1 MKQKKYFI
9 LVLVLLISSNS
20 FSQKVTYTV
29 NEQKEINLF
38 FNFKNYIISNIN
50 QKADIADSAHLEYML
65 EHFFFI
71 NIKPD
76 SLHPAQLTLNEIPT
90 KKMDYLKKS
99 VNEFYNYL
107 VNNKRKTLAEN
118 LSAIPIRKSKDSFI
132 LNKFN
137 SFQKENCLL
146 FFDKRHPDKT
156 LGYMLFIPP
165 IKNANSQLKIWSWS
179 LGFKFGEFYF
189 TSFLAEE
196 GYEYRFGD
204 K

>member
-9 LVLVLLISSNS
+9 LFLVLLISSIS
-20 FSQKVTYTV
+20 FSQKVRHAV
-29 NEQKEINLF
+29 NEQKEMNLF
-38 FNFKNYIISNIN
+38 FDFKNYLISNIN
-50 QKADIADSAHLEYML
+50 QKADITDSAHLEYLL

-71 NIKPD
+71 NLKAD
-76 SLHPAQLTLNEIPT
+76 SLHTAQLTFNEIPT
-90 KKMDYLKKS
+90 EKIDYLKKS

-107 VNNKRKTLAEN
+107 VNNKNKKLAEN
-118 LSAIPIRKSKDSFI
+118 LGVIPIKKSKDFFI

-156 LGYMLFIPP
+156 LGYMLLIPST
-165 IKNANSQLKIWSWS
+165 KNVNSQIKIWSWS
-179 LGFKFGEFYF
+179 LGFKFGKFYF
-189 TSFLAEE
+189 TSLLGEE
-196 GYEYRFGD
+196 GYEYMFGD